1 MLSSNNQLVEN
12 EILDRTIVLKFMQT
26 KLYPPSGARGSY
38 SETLQYLYDR
48 LPVFHHVGS
57 SAYKPGLDNTIQLM
71 SALKNPHT
79 RYRTIHVAGT
89 NGKGSVSHFL
99 ASILQCAGYK
109 VGLYTSPH
117 LVDFGERI
125 RVNGAMIDQQYVV
138 DFVENNKTLFDKIN
152 PSFFEATMAMAFNYF
167 ADSDVDIAIIEV
179 GLGGRLDSTNI
190 IQPELS
196 VITNISFDH
205 TGFLGDTLEKIAFEK
220 TGIIK
225 KNTPIVIGEAIPE
238 TRPVFEAKAN
248 QENAALYFAEELL
261 DVSFIEYQLAKTH
274 VKTSDNRS
282 YLVGLTGLYQLKN
295 IATTLIAI
303 EQLKKQ
309 NLNISEDSITKGLEF
324 VTEITGLSGRWQ
336 VLQQNPTVVADTGHN
351 VAGIRCV
358 VEQLKTQQFE
368 TLRVVI
374 GMVNDKD
381 ISSVL
386 AILPREAQYYFTQ
399 ANIIRALAADELKD
413 KAQSYGLNGLA
424 YSSVKQAVHKA
435 ISESGEND
443 FVLIGGSN
451 FVVGEALPL
460 FP

>member
-1 MLSSNNQLVEN
+1 M
-12 EILDRTIVLKFMQT
+12 T
-26 KLYPPSGARGSY
+26 Y
-38 SETLQYLYDR
+38 SETLQFLYDR
-48 LPVFHHVGS
+48 LPVFHHVGG

-99 ASILQCAGYK
+99 ASVLQCAGYK

-125 RVNGAMIDQQYVV
+125 RVNGMMIDEQYVV
-138 DFVENNKTLFDKIN
+138 DFVEDHKALFDKIK

-167 ADSDVDIAIIEV
+167 ADSEVDVAVIEV

-190 IQPELS
+190 IQPGLS

-205 TGFLGDTLEKIAFEK
+205 TGFLGDSLEKIAFEK
-220 TGIIK
+220 AGIIK
-225 KNTPIVIGEAIPE
+225 KGTPVIIGEALAE
-238 TRPVFEAKAN
+238 TRPVFEAKAS
-248 QENAALYFAEELL
+248 QEGAPIYFAEELIE
-261 DVSFIEYQLAKTH
+261 VSFVEYQYAKTR
-274 VKTSDNRS
+274 VKTSDDKS
-282 YLVGLTGLYQLKN
+282 YLVGLTGMYQLKN
-295 IATTLIAI
+295 IATTLTAI
-303 EQLKKQ
+303 EELKKQ
-309 NLNISEDSITKGLEF
+309 KLNISEDCITKGLEF
-324 VTEITGLSGRWQ
+324 VTEITGLRGRWQ

-351 VAGIRCV
+351 VAGIQCV
-358 VEQLKTQQFE
+358 VDQLKTQQFE
-368 TLRVVI
+368 TLRIVI

-386 AILPREAQYYFTQ
+386 AILPATARYYFTQ
-399 ANIIRALAADELKD
+399 ANISRALSAEELKE
-413 KAQSYGLNGLA
+413 KAQSYGLYGLS
-424 YSSVKQAVHKA
+424 YSSVEQAVHAA
-435 ISESGEND
+435 ISESGTED

-460 FP
+460 FN